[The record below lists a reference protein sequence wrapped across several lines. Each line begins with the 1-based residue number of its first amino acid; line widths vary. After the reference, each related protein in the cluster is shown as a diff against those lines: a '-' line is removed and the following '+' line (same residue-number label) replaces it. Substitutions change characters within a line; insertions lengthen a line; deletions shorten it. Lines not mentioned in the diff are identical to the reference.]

1 MSGATY
7 RLVGPMAVHEAA
19 SSELIF
25 WPPAVLARALLVV
38 FLG

>member
-1 MSGATY
+1 MSGARY

-19 SSELIF
+19 SSEL
-25 WPPAVLARALLVV
+25 ALLVV